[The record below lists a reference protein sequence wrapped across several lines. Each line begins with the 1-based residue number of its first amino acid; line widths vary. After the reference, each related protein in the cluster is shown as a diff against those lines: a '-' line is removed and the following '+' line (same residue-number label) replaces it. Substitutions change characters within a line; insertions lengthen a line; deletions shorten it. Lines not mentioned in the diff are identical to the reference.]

1 MNFQKLASI
10 DVNEHIEKKAGLSYL
25 SWAWAVDQIM
35 RQDPEANWTFHEPQ
49 SFADGTMM
57 VSVTV
62 TVFNKPINMH
72 LPVMDHRNKA
82 IPNPDAF
89 AINKAMMRCLVK
101 AIACHGLGLYIYA
114 GEDLPANDMTLEEF
128 TAKYLDKMQEAA
140 ANGTEALRKAYSELP
155 TNKVAKQFWEAEG
168 DALILW
174 AKGVD
179 NG

>member
-35 RQDPEANWTFHEPQ
+35 RQDPEANWTFHDPQ
-49 SFADGTMM
+49 TFADGTMM

-62 TVFNKPINMH
+62 TVFKKPINMH

-114 GEDLPANDMTLEEF
+114 GEDLPSNDMTLEEF
-128 TAKYLDKMQEAA
+128 TAKHLDKMQEAA
-140 ANGTEALRKAYSELP
+140 ANGTDALRKAYSELP
-155 TNKVAKQFWEAEG
+155 TTKIAKQFWEVEG

>member
-1 MNFQKLASI
+1 
-10 DVNEHIEKKAGLSYL
+10 
-25 SWAWAVDQIM
+25 
-35 RQDPEANWTFHEPQ
+35 
-49 SFADGTMM
+49 
-57 VSVTV
+57 
-62 TVFNKPINMH
+62 
-72 LPVMDHRNKA
+72 
-82 IPNPDAF
+82 
-89 AINKAMMRCLVK
+89 
-101 AIACHGLGLYIYA
+101 LYIYA
-114 GEDLPANDMTLEEF
+114 GEDLPSNDMTLEEF